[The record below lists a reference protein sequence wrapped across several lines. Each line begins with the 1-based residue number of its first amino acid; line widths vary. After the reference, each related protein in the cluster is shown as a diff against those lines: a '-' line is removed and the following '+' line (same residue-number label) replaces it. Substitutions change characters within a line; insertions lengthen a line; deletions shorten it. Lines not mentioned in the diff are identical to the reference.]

1 MATLLATVTQF
12 FAVRSIRLG
21 ALTVLA
27 IAIVTTLG
35 WQTQLFIKALNSQ
48 APVAAVEMTQATK
61 ESLDKKP
68 SSSLLSLFGAKNPD
82 TDLNAQALEKLPES
96 NLNLQV
102 SAIFFMARAEQS
114 SVILEDGDRTL
125 MLKPGDEARPGIVV
139 QNIESHR
146 ITLKRNGKL
155 EQISFKGYGDMPG
168 GNSIGSPL
176 PTAAEVSAEPTISQN
191 NDNEVVAQVPVDI
204 PPAAPAAIEQN
215 SPTAYQQYIQR
226 KLAQT
231 K

>member
-1 MATLLATVTQF
+1 MATLVARLNQLL
-12 FAVRSIRLG
+12 AVRSIRLS
-21 ALTVLA
+21 ALVALA
-27 IAIVTTLG
+27 IAMLATLG
-35 WQTQLFIKALNSQ
+35 WQTSQFIRGVNTQ
-48 APVAAVEMTQATK
+48 APIARTENSEATN
-61 ESLDKKP
+61 ETTRVKP
-68 SSSLLSLFGAKNPD
+68 GSSLLSLFGAKNAEA
-82 TDLNAQALEKLPES
+82 DLAAQTLEKLPES

-125 MLKPGDEARPGIVV
+125 MLKGGEEARPGIVV

-155 EQISFKGYGDMPG
+155 EQISFKGYGEMPG
-168 GNSIGSPL
+168 
-176 PTAAEVSAEPTISQN
+176 AAPATTSEPAAAQVSAALPDIQP
-191 NDNEVVAQVPVDI
+191 DNTDMVAQAPVEI
-204 PPAAPAAIEQN
+204 PPAPPAAVEQN

-226 KLAQT
+226 KLAQA